1 MSARSLA
8 CLAAILIAVTARPSG
23 RQPLPSHTLLGTVTD
38 TNGTSL
44 PGVTVEL
51 SNPASANSV
60 RTAVTGGDG
69 RYRFERVVPGVYVL
83 AFRLPGFA
91 PVVRDLEIGSG
102 SEDFEFD
109 AKMQPLA
116 AGTLGIPPNAG
127 PQRRVV
133 CGLAMI
139 TPPQNVDPKIVVPN
153 QQPNGQRP
161 ITPTMRTVQPMMCS
175 DPAPLAPSA
184 PAR

>member
-1 MSARSLA
+1 MSTRSLT
-8 CLAAILIAVTARPSG
+8 CLAAVLIAVTARLSG
-23 RQPLPSHTLLGTVTD
+23 QQPLPSHTLLGKVSD

-44 PGVTVEL
+44 PGLTVEL
-51 SNPASANSV
+51 SNPASTDSV
-60 RTAVTGGDG
+60 RTAVTGADG

-83 AFRLPGFA
+83 AFRLPGFV
-91 PVVRDLEIGSG
+91 PVLRDLEIGSG

-116 AGTLGIPPNAG
+116 AGTLSLPSPAG

-133 CGLAMI
+133 CGLTMM
-139 TPPQNVDPKIVVPN
+139 TPPRNPDPKIVVPN
-153 QQPNGQRP
+153 PQPNGARP
-161 ITPTMRTVQPMMCS
+161 ATPTMRTVQPTMCW
-175 DPAPLAPSA
+175 DPVPLAPSV

>member
-1 MSARSLA
+1 MSAHSLA
-8 CLAAILIAVTARPSG
+8 CSAAILITVAATLSAQ
-23 RQPLPSHTLLGTVTD
+23 QPLPSHTLLGRVSD

-51 SNPASANSV
+51 SNPASTNSE
-60 RTAVTGGDG
+60 RTAVTGADG

-91 PVVRDLEIGSG
+91 PVIRDLEIGSG

-116 AGTLGIPPNAG
+116 AGALNVPSPAG

-133 CGLAMI
+133 CGLTMI

-153 QQPNGQRP
+153 QQPNGQRAGK
-161 ITPTMRTVQPMMCS
+161 PTM
-175 DPAPLAPSA
+175 
-184 PAR
+184 